1 MAKVTGSHLICKAL
15 ELEGVKNIFGLAG
28 DHILPVL
35 DVMAD
40 RDFRI
45 IDTRHEQAA
54 VHMADAWSRITEQ
67 PGVCM
72 YTTPGFANAIP
83 GLTNA
88 MHTEGPVI
96 SIAGCGDTHDLG
108 RGAQQEIDQVGMAA
122 PICKGSF
129 MVHDVRRIPEFIARA
144 MRLAFS
150 GRRGPVHLTIPV
162 DVQERSIEEDEVLFI
177 QPAAYRPK
185 ESVLADPKLV
195 QQAIALLREARKPLV
210 IAGSAA
216 GYTLSGSALE
226 RFVETTRLPVVTEEQ
241 SRGLIADDHPYA
253 FGYFERGLNRAAA
266 KLRDAD
272 AVVLLGRKQDFVIGF
287 CRPPHVAANAKII
300 QIDPSP
306 QEIGRSRGVDVGMV
320 GDVTSVLEQMTREA
334 ANYQWKDLP
343 WLDELRAARSAQAEW
358 TEDLARPQAPM
369 HALFVHKTLKSLLR
383 PDDCL
388 VFDGGDF
395 CHFGRSFLPALK
407 PKHWFNVS
415 SLGMLGSSLPTAL
428 AAKVAY
434 PHSRVFMLSGDGAFG
449 FNGMEFDTAVRHK
462 LPIVALVGNDSAW
475 GIDRQIQLG
484 LYGRPV
490 ATDLLQTRYDQMVQG
505 LGGYGEFVERPE
517 DLKPALER
525 ALASDKP
532 ALLNVAVERAI
543 SPRAEEMTPKP
554 REGRIRTRTIGPRPV
569 FWTTIDATPSRP

>member
-1 MAKVTGSHLICKAL
+1 MARVTGSHLICKAL
-15 ELEGVKNIFGLAG
+15 KLEGVRSIFGLAG

-40 RDFRI
+40 QDFRI

-96 SIAGCGDTHDLG
+96 SIAGCADTHDLG

-150 GRRGPVHLTIPV
+150 GRRGPVHLTIPI
-162 DVQERSIEEDEVLFI
+162 DVQEQRVDEDEITLT
-177 QPAAYRPK
+177 QPSAYRAQ
-185 ESVLADPKLV
+185 ETVLASPEMV
-195 QQAIALLREARKPLV
+195 RQAVALLREAQKPLV

-216 GYTLSGSALE
+216 GYTLSGAAMQ

-241 SRGLIADDHPYA
+241 SRGLISDDHPYA

-272 AVVLLGRKQDFVIGF
+272 VVMLLGRKQDFVIGF
-287 CRPPHVAANAKII
+287 CRPPHVAATTKII

-306 QEIGRSRGVDVGMV
+306 LEIGRSRGVDVGMV
-320 GDVTSVLEQMTREA
+320 GDVTSVLEQMTQEA
-334 ANYQWKDLP
+334 ENHQWKDLP
-343 WLDELRAARSAQAEW
+343 WLDELRAAQSAQSDWAEN
-358 TEDLARPQAPM
+358 LARPQTPM
-369 HALFVHKTLKSLLR
+369 HALFVHKTLKSMLR

-434 PHSRVFMLSGDGAFG
+434 PDSRVFMLSGDGAFG

-462 LPIVALVGNDSAW
+462 LNIVAIVGNDSAW

-490 ATDLLQTRYDQMVQG
+490 ATDLRQSRYDQMVQG

-525 ALASDKP
+525 GLASNQP

-543 SPRAEEMTPKP
+543 SPRAEAAI
-554 REGRIRTRTIGPRPV
+554 GRRK
-569 FWTTIDATPSRP
+569 AAAQK

>member
-1 MAKVTGSHLICKAL
+1 MARVTGSHLICKSL
-15 ELEGVKNIFGLAG
+15 KLEGVKNIFGLAG
-28 DHILPVL
+28 DHILPLL

-40 RDFRI
+40 QDFRI

-96 SIAGCGDTHDLG
+96 SIAGCADTHDLG
-108 RGAQQEIDQVGMAA
+108 RGAQQEINQIGMAE

-150 GRRGPVHLTIPV
+150 GRRGPVHLTIPI
-162 DVQERSIEEDEVLFI
+162 DVQERSVEEDEVAFTNP
-177 QPAAYRPK
+177 QAYRPR
-185 ESVLADPKLV
+185 ESVTANPELV
-195 QQAIALLREARKPLV
+195 QRAIALLREAHKPLV

-216 GYTLSGSALE
+216 GYTLSGEALQ

-241 SRGLIADDHPYA
+241 SRGLIPDDHPCA

-266 KLRDAD
+266 KLREAD

-287 CRPPHVAANAKII
+287 CRPPHVAADAKII

-306 QEIGRSRGVDVGMV
+306 LEIGRNRGVDVGMI
-320 GDVTSVLEQMTREA
+320 GDVTSVLEQLTNEA

-343 WLDELRAARSAQAEW
+343 WLEELRAVRSAQAEW
-358 TEDLARPQAPM
+358 AENLARAKTPM
-369 HALFVHKTLKSLLR
+369 HALFVYKTLKSILH

-395 CHFGRSFLPALK
+395 CHFGRSYLPALK

-434 PHSRVFMLSGDGAFG
+434 PGSRVFMLSGDGAFG

-462 LPIVALVGNDSAW
+462 LNVVTIVGNDSAW

-490 ATDLLQTRYDQMVQG
+490 ATDLLQTRYDQVAQG

-517 DLKPALER
+517 ELVAALER
-525 ALASDKP
+525 ALACGKP

-543 SPRAEEMTPKP
+543 SPRAEAAI
-554 REGRIRTRTIGPRPV
+554 GRRKAAAKT
-569 FWTTIDATPSRP
+569 

>member
-1 MAKVTGSHLICKAL
+1 MARVTGSHLLCKAL
-15 ELEGVKNIFGLAG
+15 KLEGVKNIFGLAG

-40 RDFRI
+40 QDFRI

-88 MHTEGPVI
+88 MHTEAAVI
-96 SIAGCGDTHDLG
+96 SIAGCADTHDLG
-108 RGAQQEIDQVGMAA
+108 RGAQQEINQVGMAK
-122 PICKGSF
+122 PVCKGSF
-129 MVHDVRRIPEFIARA
+129 LVPDVRRIPEFVARA

-150 GRRGPVHLTIPV
+150 GRRGPVHLTIPI
-162 DVQERSIEEDEVLFI
+162 DIQEQSVEENDISFTKPE
-177 QPAAYRPK
+177 AYRPK
-185 ESVLADPKLV
+185 ESVLADAELV
-195 QQAIALLREARKPLV
+195 RRAVAILRDARKPLV
-210 IAGSAA
+210 VAGSAA
-216 GYTLSGSALE
+216 GYTLSGDALQ
-226 RFVETTRLPVVTEEQ
+226 RFAETTRLPIVTEEQ
-241 SRGLIADDHPYA
+241 SRGLISDDHPYS

-272 AVVLLGRKQDFVIGF
+272 VVVLLGRKQDFVIGF
-287 CRPPHVAANAKII
+287 CRPPHIAAGAKII

-306 QEIGRSRGVDVGMV
+306 LEIGRNRGVDVGMI
-320 GDVTSVLEQMTREA
+320 GDVTSVLEQLAREA
-334 ANYQWKDLP
+334 ANYQWKELP
-343 WLDELRAARSAQAEW
+343 WLEELRAARSAQAEW
-358 TEDLARPQAPM
+358 TEGLARPQTPM
-369 HALFVHKTLKSLLR
+369 HALFVHRTLKSVLR

-428 AAKVAY
+428 AAKIAY
-434 PHSRVFMLSGDGAFG
+434 PDSRVFMLTGDGAFG
-449 FNGMEFDTAVRHK
+449 FNAMEFDTAVRHK
-462 LPIVALVGNDSAW
+462 LNIVAILGNDSAW

-484 LYGRPV
+484 LYGRSV
-490 ATDLLQTRYDQMVQG
+490 ATDLLQTRYDQIVEG

-517 DLKPALER
+517 DLRAALER
-525 ALASDKP
+525 ALASGKP

-543 SPRAEEMTPKP
+543 SPRAEAAI
-554 REGRIRTRTIGPRPV
+554 GRRK
-569 FWTTIDATPSRP
+569 AAAQK

>member
-1 MAKVTGSHLICKAL
+1 MARVTGSHLICKAL
-15 ELEGVKNIFGLAG
+15 KLEGVKNIFGLAG

-40 RDFRI
+40 QDFRI
-45 IDTRHEQAA
+45 VDTRHEQAA
-54 VHMADAWSRITEQ
+54 VHMADAWSRITEE

-96 SIAGCGDTHDLG
+96 SIAGCADTHDLG
-108 RGAQQEIDQVGMAA
+108 RGAQQEIDQVGMAG
-122 PICKGSF
+122 PVCKGSF

-150 GRRGPVHLTIPV
+150 GRRGPVHLTIPI
-162 DVQERSIEEDEVLFI
+162 DVQEQSVEEDEILFTKP
-177 QPAAYRPK
+177 QAYRPK
-185 ESVLADPKLV
+185 ESVLADADLIRR
-195 QQAIALLREARKPLV
+195 AIALLRDASKPMV

-216 GYTLSGSALE
+216 GYTLSGAAMQ
-226 RFVETTRLPVVTEEQ
+226 RFAEVTRLPIVTEEQ
-241 SRGLIADDHPYA
+241 SRGLIADDHSYA

-266 KLRDAD
+266 KIRDAD
-272 AVVLLGRKQDFVIGF
+272 AVVLLGRKQDFIIGF
-287 CRPPHVAANAKII
+287 CRPPHVAANAKLI

-306 QEIGRSRGVDVGMV
+306 LEIGRNRGVDVGMV
-320 GDVTSVLEQMTREA
+320 GDVTGILEQMTHEA
-334 ANYQWKDLP
+334 AKYPWKELP
-343 WLDELRAARSAQAEW
+343 WLEELRAARAAQAEW
-358 TEDLARPQAPM
+358 AENLARPQTPI
-369 HALFVHKTLKSLLR
+369 HALFVHKTLQSILR
-383 PDDCL
+383 SDDCL

-407 PKHWFNVS
+407 PKRWFNVS

-434 PHSRVFMLSGDGAFG
+434 PDSRVFLLSGDGAFG

-462 LPIVALVGNDSAW
+462 LNIVAILGNDSAW

-484 LYGRPV
+484 LYGRSV
-490 ATDLLQTRYDQMVQG
+490 ATDLRQTRYDQMVQG

-517 DLKPALER
+517 DLAPALER
-525 ALASDKP
+525 ALASNQP

-543 SPRAEEMTPKP
+543 SPRAEAAI
-554 REGRIRTRTIGPRPV
+554 GRRK
-569 FWTTIDATPSRP
+569 AAAQK

>member
-1 MAKVTGSHLICKAL
+1 MARVTGSHLICKAL
-15 ELEGVKNIFGLAG
+15 KLEGVKNIFALAG

-40 RDFRI
+40 QDFHI
-45 IDTRHEQAA
+45 YDTRHEQAA

-88 MHTEGPVI
+88 MHTEAPVL
-96 SIAGCGDTHDLG
+96 SIAGCADMHDLG
-108 RGAQQEIDQVGMAA
+108 RGAQQEIDQVRMAE
-122 PICKGSF
+122 PMCKGSF

-150 GRRGPVHLTIPV
+150 GRRGPVHLTIPI
-162 DVQERSIEEDEVLFI
+162 DVQEQSVEEDQVIF
-177 QPAAYRPK
+177 AAPEMYRPNAP
-185 ESVLADPKLV
+185 VLTDPELV
-195 QQAIALLREARKPLV
+195 RKAISLLRAAQKPLIV
-210 IAGSAA
+210 AGSAA
-216 GYTLSGSALE
+216 GYTLSGNALQ

-266 KLRDAD
+266 KLREAD

-287 CRPPHVAANAKII
+287 CRPPHIAADAKVI

-306 QEIGRSRGVDVGMV
+306 LEIGRNRGVDVGMI
-320 GDVTSVLEQMTREA
+320 GDVTSVLEQLTKEA
-334 ANYQWKDLP
+334 ANYPWKELP
-343 WLDELRAARSAQAEW
+343 WLEELRAARSAQAEW
-358 TEDLARPQAPM
+358 AEKLAGPQTPM
-369 HALFVHKTLKSLLR
+369 HALFVHKTLKAILR

-395 CHFGRSFLPALK
+395 CHFGRSFLPAQK
-407 PKHWFNVS
+407 PKRWFNVS

-434 PHSRVFMLSGDGAFG
+434 PDSRVFMLSGDGAFG
-449 FNGMEFDTAVRHK
+449 FNAMEFDTAVRHK
-462 LPIVALVGNDSAW
+462 LNIVAILGNDSAW

-484 LYGRPV
+484 LYGRSV
-490 ATDLLQTRYDQMVQG
+490 ATDLLQTRYDRVVDG

-517 DLKPALER
+517 DLGPALER
-525 ALASDKP
+525 ALSCAKP

-543 SPRAEEMTPKP
+543 SPRAEAAI
-554 REGRIRTRTIGPRPV
+554 GRRKTAV
-569 FWTTIDATPSRP
+569 QK

>member
-1 MAKVTGSHLICKAL
+1 MARVTGSHLICKAL
-15 ELEGVKNIFGLAG
+15 KLEGVKNIFALAG

-40 RDFRI
+40 QDFRI
-45 IDTRHEQAA
+45 LDTRHEQAA

-96 SIAGCGDTHDLG
+96 SIAGCADTHDLG
-108 RGAQQEIDQVGMAA
+108 RGAQQEIDQVGMAE
-122 PICKGSF
+122 PMCKGSF
-129 MVHDVRRIPEFIARA
+129 MVPDARRIPEYIARA

-150 GRRGPVHLTIPV
+150 GRRGPVHLTIPI
-162 DVQERSIEEDEVLFI
+162 DVQEQSVEENDVTLI
-177 QPAAYRPK
+177 APDAYRPNAA
-185 ESVLADPKLV
+185 VLGDPKQV
-195 QQAIALLREARKPLV
+195 RQAVALLRQAQRPLL

-216 GYTLSGSALE
+216 GYTLSGEAMQ
-226 RFVETTRLPVVTEEQ
+226 RFIETTRLPIVTEEQ
-241 SRGLIADDHPYA
+241 SRGLVPDDHPYV

-266 KLRDAD
+266 KVRDAD
-272 AVVLLGRKQDFVIGF
+272 VVVLLGRKQDFIIGF

-306 QEIGRSRGVDVGMV
+306 LEIGRNRGADVGMA
-320 GDVTSVLEQMTREA
+320 GDVASILEQMADEA
-334 ANYQWKDLP
+334 AKYEWKDLP
-343 WLDELRAARSAQAEW
+343 WLDDLRAARAAQAEW
-358 TEDLARPQAPM
+358 AEKLAQPKTPM
-369 HALFVHKTLKSLLR
+369 HALFVHKTLKSILR

-395 CHFGRSFLPALK
+395 CHFGRSYLPAFK

-434 PHSRVFMLSGDGAFG
+434 PNSRVFMLTGDGAFG
-449 FNGMEFDTAVRHK
+449 FNGMEFDTAVRHG
-462 LPIVALVGNDSAW
+462 LNIVAIIGNDSAW

-484 LYGRPV
+484 LYGRAV
-490 ATDLLQTRYDQMVQG
+490 ATDLRQSRYEQIVQG
-505 LGGYGEFVERPE
+505 LGGHGEFIERPD

-525 ALASDKP
+525 ALAAGKP

-543 SPRAEEMTPKP
+543 SPRAEAAIGRRKAAAPK
-554 REGRIRTRTIGPRPV
+554 
-569 FWTTIDATPSRP
+569 

>member
-1 MAKVTGSHLICKAL
+1 MARVTGSHLICKAL
-15 ELEGVKNIFGLAG
+15 QLEGVRNIFALAG

-40 RDFRI
+40 QDFRI

-88 MHTEGPVI
+88 MHTEAPVI
-96 SIAGCGDTHDLG
+96 SIAGCADAHDLG
-108 RGAQQEIDQVGMAA
+108 RGAQQEIDQVAMAG
-122 PICKGSF
+122 PMCKGSF
-129 MVHDVRRIPEFIARA
+129 MVNDTQRIPEFIARA

-150 GRRGPVHLTIPV
+150 GRRGPVHLTIPI
-162 DVQERSIEEDEVLFI
+162 DVQERSVEDDNVVFAA
-177 QPAAYRPK
+177 PDAYRPK
-185 ESVLADPKLV
+185 AAPRGDPEPV
-195 QQAIALLREARKPLV
+195 RQAVALLSQAQRPLL

-216 GYTLSGSALE
+216 GYTLSGAAMQ
-226 RFVETTRLPVVTEEQ
+226 RFLETTRLPVVTEEQ
-241 SRGLIADDHPYA
+241 SRGLVADDHPYV

-272 AVVLLGRKQDFVIGF
+272 VVVLLGRKQDFIIGF

-306 QEIGRSRGVDVGMV
+306 LEIGRNRGVDIGMTA
-320 GDVTSVLEQMTREA
+320 DVSSVLEQMTMEA
-334 ANYQWKDLP
+334 ANYQWEDLP
-343 WLDELRAARSAQAEW
+343 WLEELRVARSAQAEW
-358 TEDLARPQAPM
+358 AENLARPQTPM
-369 HALFVHKTLKSLLR
+369 HALFVHKTLKSILR

-407 PKHWFNVS
+407 PKRWFNVS

-428 AAKVAY
+428 AAKIAY
-434 PHSRVFMLSGDGAFG
+434 PDSRVFMLSGDGAFG

-462 LPIVALVGNDSAW
+462 LNIVALLGNDAAW

-484 LYGRPV
+484 LYGRAV
-490 ATDLLQTRYDQMVQG
+490 ATDLLQTRYDKIVQG
-505 LGGYGEFVERPE
+505 LGGYGELVELPE
-517 DLKPALER
+517 DLEPALKR
-525 ALASDKP
+525 ALAAGKP
-532 ALLNVAVERAI
+532 ALLNVAVQRAI
-543 SPRAEEMTPKP
+543 SPRAEAAI
-554 REGRIRTRTIGPRPV
+554 GRRK
-569 FWTTIDATPSRP
+569 AAASQ